1 MTGALLLRPWWLA
14 GLVPLLA
21 LAWWLDRRGPSA
33 GGGEQVMPAHM
44 LAAMRALGALGGS
57 TGRWGPLLPVGAA
70 ALLVLGLS
78 GPALP
83 RADAPVLARTDSVLI
98 AIDLSPSVARGP
110 ALAQAQQAAAALLQ
124 GLAGRPVGLILYSG
138 EAYAASAPTTDPRTL
153 QTLIAV
159 LDADTVPGQGSRPAA
174 AIGLAGQM
182 FANAGQADLVLISDG
197 AGVDGQAVAEAGR
210 LAALGT
216 RIWAVRVVGAA
227 PQAPTP
233 APDALAQLVQ
243 SGGQM
248 VLAQD
253 VDGLAARLRQGGD
266 RRRDPAVT
274 ALGYRDL
281 GPFLAALAAL
291 PLLQMLRRRQ

>member
-1 MTGALLLRPWWLA
+1 MTGLVLLRPWWLA
-14 GLVPLLA
+14 CLLPLLA

-33 GGGEQVMPAHM
+33 GGWEQVMPPPM
-44 LAAMRALGALGGS
+44 LAAMQAVGALGGT
-57 TGRWGPLLPVGAA
+57 TGRWGPLLPLGTVAV
-70 ALLVLGLS
+70 LLLGLS

-110 ALAQAQQAAAALLQ
+110 ALTQAQQAAAALIQ

-159 LDADTVPGQGSRPAA
+159 LDAETVPGQGSRPAA

-182 FANAGQADLVLISDG
+182 LADAGQADLVVISDG
-197 AGVDGQAVAEAGR
+197 GGVDRQAVAEAGR
-210 LAALGT
+210 LADAGA
-216 RIWAVRVVGAA
+216 RIWAVQIIGAA
-227 PQAPTP
+227 PHAPLP
-233 APDALAQLVQ
+233 AADALDRLVQ
-243 SGGQM
+243 GGGQ
-248 VLAQD
+248 VVQAAD
-253 VDGLAARLRQGGD
+253 IDRLAARLQAGGD
-266 RRRDPAVT
+266 PRRNPDLR
-274 ALGYRDL
+274 ALGFRDL
-281 GPFLAALAAL
+281 GPFLAAFAAL